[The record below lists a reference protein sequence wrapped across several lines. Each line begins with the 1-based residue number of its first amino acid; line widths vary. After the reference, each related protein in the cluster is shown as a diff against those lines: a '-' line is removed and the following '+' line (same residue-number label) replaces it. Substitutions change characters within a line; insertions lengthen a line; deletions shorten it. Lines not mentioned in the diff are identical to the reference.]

1 MPFGNTRWAIQQAK
15 ASLPSHLVFT
25 ACTTPS
31 KAVSEGPTLP
41 NSSWRLK
48 LPQLRPL
55 GSWSGQTCTTSSFS
69 AQCISS
75 SHSAQPGGHW
85 VPRGQINLLPGVRRT
100 WAQRPHLCVCS
111 VAKLCP
117 TFLAPWTA
125 ARQASLSFTI
135 SQSLVKFTSIELV
148 MLSNRFIQYPGNNSQ
163 DISLNLFLESV
174 TTIGN
179 LHTSQEKSA
188 CRRRCPCPVQR
199 GQAAAARATH
209 PGKSHAGY
217 CLTHLCAP
225 LVYLQPD
232 PVYGRHTKFCPIT
245 D

>member
-85 VPRGQINLLPGVRRT
+85 VPRGQINLLLGARRT

-117 TFLAPWTA
+117 TILAPWTA

-148 MLSNRFIQYPGNNSQ
+148 VLSNHLILYPGNNSQ
-163 DISLNLFLESV
+163 NMKTKCHLLKLFM
-174 TTIGN
+174 
-179 LHTSQEKSA
+179 Q
-188 CRRRCPCPVQR
+188 
-199 GQAAAARATH
+199 
-209 PGKSHAGY
+209 
-217 CLTHLCAP
+217 
-225 LVYLQPD
+225 
-232 PVYGRHTKFCPIT
+232 
-245 D
+245 

>member
-1 MPFGNTRWAIQQAK
+1 MFKPVSR
-15 ASLPSHLVFT
+15 LPSLHNASAAATLLSLGDTGCHGGKSTF
-25 ACTTPS
+25 CLESGEP
-31 KAVSEGPTLP
+31 GPNALTSVCVQSL
-41 NSSWRLK
+41 SCVRL
-48 LPQLRPL
+48 
-55 GSWSGQTCTTSSFS
+55 F
-69 AQCISS
+69 
-75 SHSAQPGGHW
+75 
-85 VPRGQINLLPGVRRT
+85 V
-100 WAQRPHLCVCS
+100 
-111 VAKLCP
+111 
-117 TFLAPWTA
+117 APWTA